1 MPQGLHIQAGSAQES
16 EKNQSDF
23 CALLVRH
30 HLDSH
35 VRIFVQ
41 NLNARHSIHF
51 VLEPSF
57 VDSHLPGFNTLKLH
71 QQNYLDDE
79 GAVQS
84 VKKQILVS
92 MLSSPIELNFPSY
105 SELLSAI
112 HIRDACRM
120 SRSALSGLTALTH
133 L

>member
-1 MPQGLHIQAGSAQES
+1 MPQGLHIQARSAQES

-41 NLNARHSIHF
+41 NLNARHNVHF
-51 VLEPSF
+51 VLDSSF
-57 VDSHLPGFNTLKLH
+57 VDSHLPGFDTLKLH
-71 QQNYLDDE
+71 QQDDLVDE

-84 VKKQILVS
+84 VKLIGLGSKIL
-92 MLSSPIELNFPSY
+92 
-105 SELLSAI
+105 
-112 HIRDACRM
+112 
-120 SRSALSGLTALTH
+120 LTRY
-133 L
+133 